1 MDKQFA
7 IAVILIILGFGL
19 TQLEQD
25 GDPFL
30 SGLGVGTIIIASV
43 WIVFRIVRDLKR

>member
-7 IAVILIILGFGL
+7 FAVILIILGFGL

-25 GDPFL
+25 SDPFL
-30 SGLGVGTIIIASV
+30 SGLGVGTIVIASV
-43 WIVFRIVRDLKR
+43 WIVFRIIKELKK